1 MFSTRSSDHVKS
13 PSSINFMEMCQLISA
28 GTVGNA
34 AIVQGGK
41 GIGNA
46 RQAAINKTIISD
58 NRRGAE
64 LNSHHFFQYYY

>member
-1 MFSTRSSDHVKS
+1 
-13 PSSINFMEMCQLISA
+13 MEMCQLISA

-46 RQAAINKTIISD
+46 GQAAIDKTIISD
-58 NRRGAE
+58 NGRGAE
-64 LNSHHFFQYYY
+64 LNSHHFFKYYY